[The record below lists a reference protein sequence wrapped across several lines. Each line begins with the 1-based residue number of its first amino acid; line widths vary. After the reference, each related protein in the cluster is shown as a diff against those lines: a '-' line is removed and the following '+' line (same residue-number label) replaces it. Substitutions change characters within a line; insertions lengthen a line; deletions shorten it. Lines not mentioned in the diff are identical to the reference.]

1 MARWAVI
8 SCEDAWSYE
17 EKDRCQN
24 FKATLGEPKRDP
36 ARQYLRPVRPDR
48 ALALALTHYESGNPE
63 AAQLLCR
70 QVLDTH
76 PEHPEA
82 LHLMGLFARDAGSPA
97 EALKFLRRAVAR
109 RPDHAEYHT
118 SLGTTLAALGRI
130 EEAVPSFRQALKLDP
145 ASGLAF
151 AHLGQMLL
159 TLKRY
164 EDAAVVY
171 RRLVK
176 LSPDNVEAYT
186 NLASAEMAL
195 GRLRGA
201 EVACRNV
208 VRLRPS
214 SADAHANLGAV
225 LAAQGR
231 IEAPLRCFGQALRLQ
246 PDKLE
251 FRRKMGWFLLWLGRL
266 DEAERCFRQVLS
278 RDAGDVDAAA
288 GVASTLERRGDFRTA
303 LSVLRPYVRRAQE
316 SANLCIC
323 FATLCQ
329 RLGQPAEAI
338 PVLETV
344 TRLPNR
350 PHLESAR
357 LWHAYGEVLEATE
370 SYHEAFEAHRRAN
383 RYRGG
388 GFNTVK
394 HSDYVSRLIE
404 TFHRDWAR
412 ELPAATNRSERPV
425 FVVGMP
431 RSGTTLVEQILATHP
446 WTYGAG
452 ELESIRRIAVSIA
465 FRMGVDD
472 PYPMSLSAVDDRTLD
487 AMAGWYLEQL
497 DQVAG
502 GAIRVV
508 DKMPFNFLHLGLI
521 SMLFP
526 EARIIHC
533 VRDPLDT
540 ALSCFFQ
547 NFSASYAFTNSL
559 ETLGCYYR
567 DYQRLMRHWHEV
579 LPLSILDLRYEQLV
593 SAPEQSMRQLVQ
605 FLGLEWDDRVLDFHE
620 NPRLVTTAS
629 YDQVRRPIYT
639 GSVGRA
645 QRFKAQLGPLEAA
658 IFGESPRV
666 IASGE

>member
-1 MARWAVI
+1 M
-8 SCEDAWSYE
+8 
-17 EKDRCQN
+17 
-24 FKATLGEPKRDP
+24 
-36 ARQYLRPVRPDR
+36 RPIRPER

-70 QVLDTH
+70 QVLDAH
-76 PEHPEA
+76 PEHAEA
-82 LHLMGLFARDAGSPA
+82 LHLMGLFARDAGAPA

-130 EEAVPSFRQALKLDP
+130 AEAVPSFREALRLDP
-145 ASGLAF
+145 SNRLAF
-151 AHLGQMLL
+151 THLGQMLL
-159 TLKRY
+159 TLKQY

-176 LSPDNVEAYT
+176 LTPENVEAYS
-186 NLASAEMAL
+186 NLAAAEMAL
-195 GRLRGA
+195 GHLRGA

-231 IEAPLRCFGQALRLQ
+231 IEAPLRCFSQALRLQ

-266 DEAERCFRQVLS
+266 DESERCFRQVLS

-288 GVASTLERRGDFRTA
+288 GVASTLERRGEYRTA

-316 SANLCIC
+316 SANLCVC

-329 RLGQPAEAI
+329 RLGHPAEAI
-338 PVLETV
+338 PVLEAV
-344 TRLPNR
+344 LKQPNR

-357 LWHAYGEVLEATE
+357 LWHSYGEVLEATK
-370 SYHEAFEAHRRAN
+370 SHTASFEAHNRAN
-383 RYRGG
+383 RFRGG
-388 GFNTVK
+388 GFDTVK
-394 HSDYVSRLIE
+394 HHDYVSRLME
-404 TFHRDWAR
+404 TFHRDWRR
-412 ELPAATNRSERPV
+412 ELPIATNRSERPV

-452 ELESIRRIAVSIA
+452 ELEAVRRVAVSIA
-465 FRMGVDD
+465 FRIGVDD
-472 PYPMSLSAVDDRTLD
+472 PYPRSLAAVDSRTLD

-526 EARIIHC
+526 KARIIHC

-540 ALSCFFQ
+540 AISCFFQ

-579 LPLSILDLRYEQLV
+579 LPISMLDLRYEQLV
-593 SAPEQSMRQLVQ
+593 ATPEASIRQLVD
-605 FLGLEWDDRVLDFHE
+605 FLGLEWDERCLAFHE

-639 GSVGRA
+639 ESVGRA
-645 QRFKAQLGPLEAA
+645 RRFKGQLGPLEAA